1 MAKTKKKQES
11 HGVDLLE
18 NPDVLASKAEEFF
31 ESKKN
36 QNILFGVLTVVLL
49 VVGGVMFFRYQ
60 NASKN
65 REAQQEMF
73 QAIYYFEADSLAKAL
88 NGDGNNYGF
97 LDITDEYSGT
107 KAANLAQFYIGAI
120 YMRLSDFEGAIRN
133 LEGFASDDY
142 LLQARA
148 YSLIGDAY
156 MELDDFD
163 NAVDYYERAAGY
175 RPNEQFT
182 PVYLKKLAVAQEARG
197 NYALAA
203 AAYGTILSDFV
214 GSALEQEAKKHK
226 ARLEGLA
233 DQ

>member
-107 KAANLAQFYIGAI
+107 KAANLGPILYWGDLHEIVRFRWCRSA
-120 YMRLSDFEGAIRN
+120 N
-133 LEGFASDDY
+133 LEGFSSDDY

-163 NAVDYYERAAGY
+163 NAVDYYG
-175 RPNEQFT
+175 
-182 PVYLKKLAVAQEARG
+182 ARRW
-197 NYALAA
+197 
-203 AAYGTILSDFV
+203 LSP
-214 GSALEQEAKKHK
+214 Q
-226 ARLEGLA
+226 
-233 DQ
+233 